1 MDPSIAPLLLLAFV
15 AAIAGTWVELRNS
28 LRPVICAECPHCRQL
43 IATRQ
48 RQAEDDARRQ
58 AELSSW
64 YAKRHG
70 LDDRDDDDRM
80 IG

>member
-1 MDPSIAPLLLLAFV
+1 MT
-15 AAIAGTWVELRNS
+15 GTWIELRNS
-28 LRPVICAECPHCRQL
+28 LQPVTCAECPHCRQI

-48 RQAEDDARRQ
+48 RKAEDERRRQ

>member
-1 MDPSIAPLLLLAFV
+1 MDPSIAPLLLFALV

-28 LRPVICAECPHCRQL
+28 LQPVTCAECPHCRQL

-48 RQAEDDARRQ
+48 REAEDAARRQ

-64 YAKRHG
+64 YARRHG